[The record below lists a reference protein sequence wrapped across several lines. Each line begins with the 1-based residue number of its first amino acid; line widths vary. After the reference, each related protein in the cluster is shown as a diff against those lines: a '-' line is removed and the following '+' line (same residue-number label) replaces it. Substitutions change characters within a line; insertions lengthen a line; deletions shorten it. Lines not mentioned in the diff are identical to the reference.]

1 MANLRLL
8 LQSDEP
14 ILALA
19 PMQDVTDLRFMR
31 LISGYG
37 NADVYFTEYFRVLP
51 ESRLDPQILASITQN
66 PTGRPVIA
74 QMIGNDIAALVR
86 TARELQ
92 QHPVAAIDLNLGCP
106 VPIVYRK
113 CAGGGLLRDPDRI
126 DRILGALREAIAIPF
141 TVKTRIGFD
150 DTAVFDELLPIF
162 ARHSLDLLTVHAR
175 TVKEMYRSAPR
186 YDFIARAVAAMPC
199 PVLANGNIYSA
210 DKADEVLALTG
221 ARGLMIGRGV
231 IRNPWLFRQIR
242 EQRRGEPVFRPT
254 GRDVL
259 EYVHALYEA
268 VSTPGI
274 RESAQINNMK
284 KYMNFI
290 GLGVEPTGEFLH
302 QIRRATTRA
311 EFFTLCRAV
320 PRSRRADAARAL
332 PDRVEADGRHGRRD
346 ALTADQ
352 GGSARSVG
360 DDKQVSASPTLF
372 PGIERGALDPPFSI
386 LAASATASRWVKA
399 GVNGDVGG
407 TRVSG
412 GGVTRDIGG
421 REGVTR
427 GVGFGPWPQFAA
439 ASRWEE

>member
-1 MANLRLL
+1 MTAFQNLLA
-8 LQSDEP
+8 QPEP

-19 PMQDVTDLRFMR
+19 PMQDVTDLPFMR

-51 ESRLDPQILASITQN
+51 DSRLDPHILTSITQN

-74 QMIGNDIAALVR
+74 QMIGNDITALVR

-92 QHPVAAIDLNLGCP
+92 EHPVAAIDLNLGCP

-126 DRILGALREAIAIPF
+126 DQILGALREAIAIPF
-141 TVKTRIGFD
+141 TVKTRLGFED
-150 DTAVFDELLPIF
+150 AESFDDELLPLF
-162 ARHSLDLLTVHAR
+162 AKHSLDLLTVHAR

-242 EQRRGEPVFRPT
+242 ERRSGAPVFHPT
-254 GRDVL
+254 GRNVL

-274 RESAQINNMK
+274 RDSAQINNMK
-284 KYMNFI
+284 KYLNFI
-290 GLGVEPTGEFLH
+290 GLGVEPTGQFLH
-302 QIRRATTRA
+302 QIRRCTTRA
-311 EFFTLCRAV
+311 E
-320 PRSRRADAARAL
+320 
-332 PDRVEADGRHGRRD
+332 
-346 ALTADQ
+346 
-352 GGSARSVG
+352 
-360 DDKQVSASPTLF
+360 LF
-372 PGIERGALDPPFSI
+372 AI
-386 LAASATASRWVKA
+386 
-399 GVNGDVGG
+399 
-407 TRVSG
+407 
-412 GGVTRDIGG
+412 G
-421 REGVTR
+421 REFLDHDEPMPLEPFAIALKPTDVMAGATR
-427 GVGFGPWPQFAA
+427 
-439 ASRWEE
+439 

>member
-1 MANLRLL
+1 MDARVEFRRLL
-8 LQSDEP
+8 DGSEP

-19 PMQDVTDLRFMR
+19 PMQDVTDLAFMR

-51 ESRLDPQILASITQN
+51 DSRLDREILASITEN
-66 PTGRPVIA
+66 PTGRPVVA

-113 CAGGGLLRDPDRI
+113 CAGGGLLRDPERI
-126 DRILGALREAIAIPF
+126 DQILGALREAVEIPF

-150 DTAVFDELLPIF
+150 EADTFDELLRVF

-186 YDFIARAVAAMPC
+186 YEFIARAVHALQC

-210 DKADEVLALTG
+210 EKANEVLAQTG
-221 ARGLMIGRGV
+221 AHGLMIGRGV

-242 EQRRGEPVFRPT
+242 EQRSGQPVCQPS

-259 EYVHALYEA
+259 DYIRALWDA
-268 VSTPGI
+268 VSDRGT
-274 RESAQINNMK
+274 RESSQVNNMK

-290 GLGVEPTGEFLH
+290 GLGVEPSGAFLH
-302 QIRRATTRA
+302 RIRRITSER
-311 EFFTLCRAV
+311 EFFTTCAEFLDHDEPMPLQPFR
-320 PRSRRADAARAL
+320 L
-332 PDRVEADGRHGRRD
+332 PLKERD
-346 ALTADQ
+346 
-352 GGSARSVG
+352 VM
-360 DDKQVSASPTLF
+360 
-372 PGIERGALDPPFSI
+372 
-386 LAASATASRWVKA
+386 A
-399 GVNGDVGG
+399 GHVH
-407 TRVSG
+407 
-412 GGVTRDIGG
+412 
-421 REGVTR
+421 
-427 GVGFGPWPQFAA
+427 
-439 ASRWEE
+439 